1 MVSIFT
7 TRYHGL
13 LSRLRM
19 RHCGKRPIREV
30 EFLGRRMSWGR
41 QVEALESM
49 PCLGSGE
56 LEGGVEKLVRD

>member
-1 MVSIFT
+1 
-7 TRYHGL
+7 
-13 LSRLRM
+13 M

-30 EFLGRRMSWGR
+30 EFLGRRMSWDR

-56 LEGGVEKLVRD
+56 LEGGVDKLVRD